1 MSIKAGAILFD
12 ANGFV
17 VDRIQTGGP
26 GSLNI
31 PEEKIYEVGNWE
43 SVGTV
48 YDIPDLSFDLES
60 FDVSPEFEYILVNED
75 PVEPSDPTAAID
87 FQNANPIDVLS
98 PFKSVRNTY
107 NIVNGVIVP
116 YLTLERVSYSFGV
129 GSNASQSFTLRGD
142 SIYYTPGQPVMER
155 IAATSDGNTQAVS
168 YEHGTALLYD
178 GSGSNEY
185 LLNFTAYKSDGTYKR
200 YYQSDMAASPAP
212 DSSGFTIPASINSV
226 ANGWDYYQ
234 ICYAVAADTIDYD
247 ASVHALAGPY
257 AAATEAGPLGTDAS
271 PLYATPGASPYAG
284 GTKPAAVRAKDID
297 IFTADSTDNPDDPS
311 LATWTRLTGVQ
322 NFEATWS
329 VSLENDEELGNSRYV
344 DQDYDVPDVSGSMTV
359 KAFDTAD
366 LFAKIN
372 LVTGVD
378 PAKVVGPNI
387 NEAIQV
393 LIVIND
399 PAVANTV
406 IKTIHL
412 PEARFQV
419 PGFSGQVQTKL
430 ENQFDWTSDTGTMK
444 VYKGD
449 PRV

>member
-12 ANGFV
+12 ANGYV
-17 VDRIQTGGP
+17 IDRIQTGGP

-31 PEEKIYEVGNWE
+31 PEEKIYEVGNWQ

-60 FDVSPEFEYILVNED
+60 FDVSPEFEYILVNDD
-75 PVEPSDPTAAID
+75 PVDPTDPTAAID
-87 FQNANPIDVLS
+87 FQNAAPIDILS
-98 PFKSVRNTY
+98 PFKSTRNAY

-116 YLTLERVSYSFGV
+116 YLTLERASYSFGV

-142 SIYYTPGQPVMER
+142 SIYYTPGQPFMER
-155 IAATSDGNTQAVS
+155 IAATSNDSTQGVS
-168 YEHGTALLYD
+168 YTYGPAIAYNGT
-178 GSGSNEY
+178 GSTEY
-185 LLNFTAYKSDGTYKR
+185 LLNFTAYKFVNGQTLYKR
-200 YYQSDMAASPAP
+200 YYESDMTGTI

-234 ICYAVAADTIDYD
+234 ICYAAAGDQVDYGET
-247 ASVHALAGPY
+247 VHAAAGPY
-257 AAATEAGPLGTDAS
+257 VKAGEAGPLGLGS
-271 PLYATPGASPYAG
+271 EYATPGASPYDG

-297 IFTADSTDNPDDPS
+297 VFTATLGADHTVGNN
-311 LATWTRLTGVQ
+311 WTRLTGVQ

-366 LFAKIN
+366 LFSKIN
-372 LVTGVD
+372 LVTGV
-378 PAKVVGPNI
+378 PSSEVLGPDI
-387 NEAIQV
+387 TTAIQT
-393 LIVIND
+393 LIVVND
-399 PAVANTV
+399 PSTGNP
-406 IKTIHL
+406 IKSLYL
-412 PEARFQV
+412 PETRYSV

-430 ENQFDWTSDTGTMK
+430 ENQFDWTSDTGDMK
-444 VYKGD
+444 VYKGT
-449 PRV
+449 PITS